1 MTALFE
7 RVKETIAERIL
18 VKSWLDD
25 ETRTQ
30 ALQKLNSL
38 RGEFHMSPDFFN
50 DTLLAHEMAEVKRLS
65 LFRDRFFSIFVQDS
79 RNVDLIR
86 NDKDVKF
93 KIRFVII
100 HAFI

>member
-38 RGEFHMSPDFFN
+38 RGRFHVSPDFYN
-50 DTLLAHEMAEVKRLS
+50 DSLLTREMAEVR
-65 LFRDRFFSIFVQDS
+65 
-79 RNVDLIR
+79 
-86 NDKDVKF
+86 
-93 KIRFVII
+93 
-100 HAFI
+100 